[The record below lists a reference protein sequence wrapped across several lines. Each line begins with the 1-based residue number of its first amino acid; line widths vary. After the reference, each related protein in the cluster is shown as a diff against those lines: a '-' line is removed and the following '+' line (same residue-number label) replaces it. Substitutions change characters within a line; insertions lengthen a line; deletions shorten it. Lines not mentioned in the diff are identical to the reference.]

1 MTRAEYQELVRL
13 LSMVLPN
20 VAREKRFALKGG
32 SAINYFHRDFP
43 RLSVDIDLTWLPIA
57 SRVESLAEI
66 DASLKRMA
74 TSIKAE
80 HRETS
85 VKLDVSGG
93 LATRLRVY
101 VGDVDIKIE
110 TSPVQRGVVHEIQTR
125 MASSAAKDVFGETEI
140 QVVSFEEMY
149 AGKLN
154 AALDRQHPRDLFD
167 VKLLYEHEG
176 LTEELFRTFLV
187 YLAGSPRPPH
197 EILKPNPVDIK
208 ERFAKDF
215 EGMQLTPVSETEL
228 LSVRERLFEDIQSRL
243 DHPAKRFMLGLHD
256 GKPDFDAIGRPQAAK
271 LPAVKW
277 KIMNLMKLKEQN
289 PRKHARQR
297 DDLVQAMDA
306 SRDNSLDP
314 QTSPSPEF

>member
-1 MTRAEYQELVRL
+1 MIDERYLQQVQL
-13 LSMVLPN
+13 LAKVLPI
-20 VAREKRFALKGG
+20 VAREKNFALKGG

-57 SRVESLAEI
+57 DRAESLAGI
-66 DASLKRMA
+66 DASLMRMA

-80 HRETS
+80 HSETLL
-85 VKLDVSGG
+85 KLDTIDGQ
-93 LATRLRVY
+93 ATRVRVCF
-101 VGDVDIKIE
+101 GEIDIKVE
-110 TSPVQRGVVHEIQTR
+110 TSPVQRGVVHEIRTL
-125 MASSAAKDVFGETEI
+125 MTASAAKPIFGDTEI

-167 VKLLYEHEG
+167 VKVLYEHEG
-176 LTEELFRTFLV
+176 LTDELFRTFLV

-197 EILKPNPVDIK
+197 EILKPNPIDIR
-208 ERFAKDF
+208 EHFRRDF
-215 EGMQLTPVSETEL
+215 KGMNFTPVSENEL

-243 DHPAKRFMLGLHD
+243 DNPAQRFVLGLHD
-256 GKPDFDAIGRPQAAK
+256 GNPDFEAIRRPQAAI

-289 PRKHARQR
+289 PSKHAMQR
-297 DDLVQAMDA
+297 DQLVQSMNT
-306 SRDNSLDP
+306 SMDNSHDSAP
-314 QTSPSPEF
+314 SPSPEF

>member
-1 MTRAEYQELVRL
+1 MQRGIVHQVQ
-13 LSMVLPN
+13 S
-20 VAREKRFALKGG
+20 
-32 SAINYFHRDFP
+32 
-43 RLSVDIDLTWLPIA
+43 
-57 SRVESLAEI
+57 
-66 DASLKRMA
+66 RMA
-74 TSIKAE
+74 TDRVKA
-80 HRETS
+80 
-85 VKLDVSGG
+85 L
-93 LATRLRVY
+93 
-101 VGDVDIKIE
+101 
-110 TSPVQRGVVHEIQTR
+110 
-125 MASSAAKDVFGETEI
+125 FGNTKV

-197 EILKPNPVDIK
+197 EILKPNSVDIT
-208 ERFAKDF
+208 ERFLKDF

-228 LSVRERLFEDIQSRL
+228 LSVRERLLDDIQSRL
-243 DHPAKRFMLGLHD
+243 DHPAKRFMLGLHG
-256 GKPDFDAIGRPQAAK
+256 GKPDFDAIRRPQAAK

-277 KIMNLMKLKEQN
+277 KSMNLMKLKEQN

-297 DDLVQAMDA
+297 DELVHAMDA